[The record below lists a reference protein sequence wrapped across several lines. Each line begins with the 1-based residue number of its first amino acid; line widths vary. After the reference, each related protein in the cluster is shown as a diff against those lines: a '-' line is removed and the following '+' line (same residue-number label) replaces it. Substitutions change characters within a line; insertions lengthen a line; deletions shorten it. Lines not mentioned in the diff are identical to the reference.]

1 MLKQGSER
9 KQDFGDIDCFSFKED
24 GDISMK
30 VTISIGRDVEVELML
45 DPELGEQ
52 TPPLFLSKSTKSP
65 SGISVI

>member
-1 MLKQGSER
+1 
-9 KQDFGDIDCFSFKED
+9 
-24 GDISMK
+24 MK
-30 VTISIGRDVEVELML
+30 VTISIGRDVEVELMVELLL

>member
-1 MLKQGSER
+1 MLKQGSEEN
-9 KQDFGDIDCFSFKED
+9 FSLLTLIVSVLSRMM
-24 GDISMK
+24 ISMK
-30 VTISIGRDVEVELML
+30 VTISIGRDVEGELL

>member
-24 GDISMK
+24 DDISMK
-30 VTISIGRDVEVELML
+30 VTISIGRDVEVELL
-45 DPELGEQ
+45 NPELGEQ

>member
-1 MLKQGSER
+1 MIVSVLSR
-9 KQDFGDIDCFSFKED
+9 MM
-24 GDISMK
+24 ISMK
-30 VTISIGRDVEVELML
+30 VTISIGRDVEVELI